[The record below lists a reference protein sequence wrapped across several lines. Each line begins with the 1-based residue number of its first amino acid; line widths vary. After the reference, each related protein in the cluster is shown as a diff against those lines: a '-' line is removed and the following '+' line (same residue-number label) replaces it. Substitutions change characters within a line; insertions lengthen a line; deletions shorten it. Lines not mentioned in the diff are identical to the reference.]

1 VYLYSL
7 YLFKSACTIAYLWHN
22 IILVFLLKKYYQV
35 EGKPKFY
42 SSIGIDIIQIFYNLN
57 GKFI

>member
-1 VYLYSL
+1 MYDTLCCNIEL
-7 YLFKSACTIAYLWHN
+7 YLGCFLLIF
-22 IILVFLLKKYYQV
+22 FLLKKYYQV